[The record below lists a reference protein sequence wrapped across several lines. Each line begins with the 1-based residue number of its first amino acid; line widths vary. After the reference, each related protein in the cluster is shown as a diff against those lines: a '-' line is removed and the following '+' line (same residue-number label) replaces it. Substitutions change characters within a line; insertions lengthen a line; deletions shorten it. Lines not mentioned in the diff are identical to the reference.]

1 MSTEQKSSKA
11 TTWTR
16 FIIGVVLM
24 IAGMY
29 VSQLSHSFVE
39 TMAEKGIPFDPGKT
53 VAVIGV
59 FLILFPVIKSFFIQ
73 PLADAIQNRT
83 VELEKTF
90 AEAESLRTEMTSM
103 KKEYEGRLA
112 ETEAS
117 ARAQIQEEVRK
128 AQEMRQQLIAE
139 AGAKA
144 EEMKRRA
151 QEEIDTERDRV
162 RSDLRLS
169 TVNLALGATEKIL
182 GANVDDDRNRKLIEE
197 FIQNAEVPV

>member
-1 MSTEQKSSKA
+1 MSTEKNSSAA
-11 TTWTR
+11 TTWIR
-16 FIIGVVLM
+16 AVIGLALM
-24 IAGMY
+24 VGGMF
-29 VSQLSHSFVE
+29 VSQSTHALTESL
-39 TMAEKGIPFDPGKT
+39 AEKGIPLDPGKT

-59 FLILFPVIKSFFIQ
+59 FLILFPVINSFFIQ